1 MQNGANKME
10 QIKWYKNPDMIVA
23 LSALLIGLVTA
34 FTSIYSAYV
43 DREYAR
49 ASVWPRLEIFRSFSG
64 DTFSYGVTNSGTGP
78 ALIQYAKINHGTKLI
93 KAWSEIESFR
103 NIRQSHI
110 STRTLSPQKTI
121 TPVSY
126 KGDDVQKLV
135 KDDDSIGI
143 ELCYCSIYKECWVID
158 RSNRPS
164 EVDACFISDE
174 QAFLQ

>member
-1 MQNGANKME
+1 MDS
-10 QIKWYKNPDMIVA
+10 IKWYKSPEMIVA

-64 DTFSYGVTNSGTGP
+64 NSFSYGVSNNGTGP
-78 ALIQYAKINHGTKLI
+78 ALIKYAKVKDGSKYI
-93 KAWSEIESFR
+93 KTWKEIKPFQ

-110 STRTLSPQKTI
+110 SNRTLSPQNSI

-126 KGDDVQKLV
+126 KGENAKALV
-135 KDDDSIGI
+135 EADGSISI
-143 ELCYCSIYKECWVID
+143 ELCYCSIYEECWVID
-158 RSNRPS
+158 RSNRPTAV
-164 EVDACFISDE
+164 EACFIDNK
-174 QAFLQ
+174 QIFLQ